1 VPPID
6 NYESLK
12 SPEFIQQDDEEEVFD
27 DMDNEN

>member
-1 VPPID
+1 MPPVD

-12 SPEFIQQDDEEEVFD
+12 SPEFIQQDEEEVFD